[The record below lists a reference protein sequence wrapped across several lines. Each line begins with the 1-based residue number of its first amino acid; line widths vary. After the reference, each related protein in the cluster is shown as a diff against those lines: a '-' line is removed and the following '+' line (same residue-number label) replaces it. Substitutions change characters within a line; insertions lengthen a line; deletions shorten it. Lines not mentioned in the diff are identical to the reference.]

1 MLDQIRS
8 LLQSV
13 SGVAEIPRQQAE
25 RLARDI
31 ARQSGATASM
41 VSGIAEDIMRR
52 SRENVEMVRSLIVS
66 EVRNQVKSL
75 GLATRDDL
83 DRLSRRIRDLERVS
97 GPPPRT
103 AKPKR
108 ASTAKS
114 TKPKPTTGNT

>member
-13 SGVAEIPRQQAE
+13 SGAAEIPRQQAE

-31 ARQSGATASM
+31 AKQSGATASM
-41 VSGIAEDIMRR
+41 VSGLAEDIMRR
-52 SRENVEMVRSLIVS
+52 SRDNVELVRSLIVS

-83 DRLSRRIRDLERVS
+83 DRLSRRIRDLERTS
-97 GPPPRT
+97 GPST
-103 AKPKR
+103 SAAKPKR

-114 TKPKPTTGNT
+114 TKPKPTS

>member
-31 ARQSGATASM
+31 ARQSGSTASM
-41 VSGIAEDIMRR
+41 VSGIAEDIVKR
-52 SRENVEMVRSLIVS
+52 SRENVDLVRSLIVS

-75 GLATRDDL
+75 GLVTRDDF
-83 DRLSRRIRDLERVS
+83 DRLSRRIRDLERTS
-97 GPPPRT
+97 GPSIQS

-108 ASTAKS
+108 ASTAKR
-114 TKPKPTTGNT
+114 TKPKPTS